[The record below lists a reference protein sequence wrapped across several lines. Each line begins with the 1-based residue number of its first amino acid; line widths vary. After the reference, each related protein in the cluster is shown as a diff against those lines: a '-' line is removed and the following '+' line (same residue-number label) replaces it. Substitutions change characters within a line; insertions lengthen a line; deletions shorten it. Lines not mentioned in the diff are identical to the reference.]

1 MPNTDRS
8 FRFWSFN
15 VSSRFAPRGADTVV
29 FYDLPPSG
37 YTVKEI
43 LGFLDPPNIPKRAL
57 L

>member
-8 FRFWSFN
+8 FRFWSFK

-43 LGFLDPPNIPKRAL
+43 
-57 L
+57 